1 VFSFS
6 LSLRVQKAKINYGG
20 EMETKEKRGD
30 LQRKPNSNPGL
41 QKCLFYSPNP
51 QNRTSL
57 AEE

>member
-1 VFSFS
+1 